1 MSAERAAPSGIAWW
15 GDGGIVRRE
24 VAQQLGWLLIIIVV
38 GFAVVW
44 PVAQLQVRAFAE
56 GGSAFARMMRIGDTI
71 WTTVVLAV
79 ASSVLAVVLGTLLAW
94 CASLLPRSVRRVGE
108 LAPLLPLIVPAAA
121 ALRDGSSCCRRRSA
135 T

>member
-1 MSAERAAPSGIAWW
+1 LAP
-15 GDGGIVRRE
+15 
-24 VAQQLGWLLIIIVV
+24 QLGWLLIIIVV

-79 ASSVLAVVLGTLLAW
+79 ASSVPAVAAVTGWIFLL
-94 CASLLPRSVRRVGE
+94 SSKVGY
-108 LAPLLPLIVPAAA
+108 LNMALRKLPLTSLCAVRMSNMVNI
-121 ALRDGSSCCRRRSA
+121 
-135 T
+135 

>member
-1 MSAERAAPSGIAWW
+1 MSVQHSEPAGIAWW

-24 VAQQLGWLLIIIVV
+24 VAPQLGWLLIIIVV

-56 GGSAFARMMRIGDTI
+56 GGSAFARMPRIGDTI

-94 CASLLPRSVRRVGE
+94 CASLPRSVRRAGE
-108 LAPLLPLIVPAAA
+108 LAPLPPLIVPAVAA
-121 ALRDGSSCCRRRSA
+121 VRGGSSCSRRRSA